1 MEPNKK
7 VKELSAGMKV
17 KYLIALALSHQAQLF
32 IFDEPLVVLIRFREM
47 NCSKFQQIV
56 KNGDKSILFSTH
68 ITSDLE
74 KCADAIIYIK
84 EGELIKDAPK
94 KEFIDYFQYLKQPDE
109 MEALS
114 LEDIMVRMEG
124 KHYDF

>member
-1 MEPNKK
+1 MC
-7 VKELSAGMKV
+7 
-17 KYLIALALSHQAQLF
+17 
-32 IFDEPLVVLIRFREM
+32 R
-47 NCSKFQQIV
+47 
-56 KNGDKSILFSTH
+56 
-68 ITSDLE
+68 
-74 KCADAIIYIK
+74 DAIIYIK
-84 EGELIKDAPK
+84 KGELIKDAPK